1 MSTKDI
7 MALDIPEISEHN
19 SHLYLWVTNN
29 FLPDG
34 LAIMTAWGFDYKT
47 TITWAKDRFGLGQ
60 YFRGQTEHLLFGVK
74 GNLPYKLIDGKRIQG
89 RTLITAPRGEHSVK
103 PHEFRE
109 MIERVSYEPRI
120 ELFARERVPGWDAFG
135 NEVEGSIN
143 F

>member
-1 MSTKDI
+1 
-7 MALDIPEISEHN
+7 MALDISAISEPN

-34 LAIMTAWGFDYKT
+34 LAIMKAWGFDYKT

-74 GNLPYKLIDGKRIQG
+74 GNLPYKVVDGKRAQG
-89 RTLITAPRGEHSVK
+89 RTLVTASRTEHSVK
-103 PHEFRE
+103 PQAFRQ

-120 ELFARERVPGWDAFG
+120 ELFARQKTEGWDVWG
-135 NEVEGSIN
+135 NEVESDIDLLGT
-143 F
+143 